1 MRDHGKKPNGRTTT
15 RRKHGRKQAAVE
27 KRVCPSLGETQLGS
41 AARPFMRVGSF
52 KNIYAAPMLL
62 EMDLLIY
69 IVAFALGY
77 LVADSLKDWW
87 NG

>member
-1 MRDHGKKPNGRTTT
+1 
-15 RRKHGRKQAAVE
+15 
-27 KRVCPSLGETQLGS
+27 
-41 AARPFMRVGSF
+41 MRVGSF